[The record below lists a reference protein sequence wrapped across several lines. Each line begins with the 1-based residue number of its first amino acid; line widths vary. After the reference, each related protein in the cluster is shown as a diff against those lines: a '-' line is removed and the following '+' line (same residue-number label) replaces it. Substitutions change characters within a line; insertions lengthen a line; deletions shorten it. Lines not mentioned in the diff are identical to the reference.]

1 MAKVPGMVETENVVG
16 KQTLVGRVS
25 NMLKDGSYS
34 GPPMLFRHASMQR
47 IRHCCQNL
55 NLFPYLLYSFD
66 NSKSHPIAR
75 KVHLRFGQLL
85 QSIAAR
91 ILCLFRSFRQSLV
104 QDIRPDESQTQ
115 ESTQPKKSC
124 KSTRKFRTVDPQKR
138 KQHPIGLIIAVYFA
152 PMLLIFQS
160 IGLFS
165 IMVFDKYTPGFI
177 FLIAALLI
185 LGGIWLKI
193 LFHESVT
200 YSPKH
205 EKNKDQ

>member
-1 MAKVPGMVETENVVG
+1 
-16 KQTLVGRVS
+16 
-25 NMLKDGSYS
+25 
-34 GPPMLFRHASMQR
+34 MLFRHASMQR